1 MEGVVIL
8 RGTPFLVRP
17 GRNVVIG
24 TLKALATASSRSTL
38 MFILDIYFKSC
49 DFGPSRPLFGLSP
62 KRVVAYVLTRASSWL
77 DIAGSNKS
85 LFLLDHSSRR
95 HTVHPDVNHAK
106 TKETLKLH
114 FDLKL
119 GKRKSARC
127 VNVSHSTVVKYLER
141 AEQAGL
147 AWPLPAAIDYS
158 RLEQLLFGKETIA
171 RNSARPLPKI
181 RPQRTVNDYVPGRSY
196 FSWSVPPHLI
206 ASVCSR
212 VSCT

>member
-1 MEGVVIL
+1 MS
-8 RGTPFLVRP
+8 TP
-17 GRNVVIG
+17 
-24 TLKALATASSRSTL
+24 TLT
-38 MFILDIYFKSC
+38 MQ
-49 DFGPSRPLFGLSP
+49 
-62 KRVVAYVLTRASSWL
+62 
-77 DIAGSNKS
+77 
-85 LFLLDHSSRR
+85 
-95 HTVHPDVNHAK
+95 K
-106 TKETLKLH
+106 TKEILRLD

-119 GKRKSARC
+119 GKRKIARC

-147 AWPLPAAIDYS
+147 AWPLPANIHDS
-158 RLEQLLFGKETIA
+158 RLEQLLFDKETIA
-171 RNSARPLPKI
+171 RDSARPLPKI